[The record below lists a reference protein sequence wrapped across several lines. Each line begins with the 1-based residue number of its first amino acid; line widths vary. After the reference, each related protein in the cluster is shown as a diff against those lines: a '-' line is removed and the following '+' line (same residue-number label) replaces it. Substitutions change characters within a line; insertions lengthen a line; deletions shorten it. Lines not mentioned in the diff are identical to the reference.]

1 MHEVHVSAAMNVYLL
16 GVRIHWG
23 ENKSNRAK
31 FYTMYRALSIMY
43 GS

>member
-1 MHEVHVSAAMNVYLL
+1 MHEVHVSEAMNVYLL

-31 FYTMYRALSIMY
+31 FYTMYRALSKTY